1 MNQSTVPNKNIH
13 ENHMNKDIN
22 EEEEEEKKQSWY
34 LVYFTKKK
42 ISISNY
48 TIKSAITS
56 TRNSILFSKFFGT
69 ERTKQETNAR
79 KHNNRRFIIINYY
92 DHKLRLQCIPLTS
105 RGTYN

>member
-1 MNQSTVPNKNIH
+1 
-13 ENHMNKDIN
+13 MNKDIY
-22 EEEEEEKKQSWY
+22 EEEEEKKQSWY

-69 ERTKQETNAR
+69 ERTKQGTNAR